1 MNFGEML
8 RELRKTQ
15 GYSQRELAEILEVSF
30 TYLSKLENN
39 RMDRPPSEDLIRR
52 MAEALNA
59 KADDLLVLAERIPTD
74 IAGIILGQP
83 ESIELLR
90 SMEDMSRDEWREWIQ
105 KIKRGKEDR

>member
-8 RELRKTQ
+8 RELRKAQ
-15 GYSQRELAEILEVSF
+15 GYSQRELANILEVSF

-39 RMDRPPSEDLIRR
+39 RMDRPPSEELIRK
-52 MAEALNA
+52 MAEALHA

-74 IAGIILGQP
+74 IAEIILDQP

-90 SMEDMSRDEWREWIQ
+90 SMEGMSRDEWREWIQ
-105 KIKRGKEDR
+105 EIKRRRENR